1 MDFNTPFAIAFV
13 VDFLVTVFGLV
24 LITLPIVLLI
34 RLSRTQRSSAL
45 KVAEQTQLQRDIM
58 QAVQQLLA
66 EQRETNRLL
75 AAWIESGRD
84 AP

>member
-1 MDFNTPFAIAFV
+1 MDPNIPFAFAFV
-13 VDFLVTVFGLV
+13 VNFLVTVFGLM

-34 RLSRTQRSSAL
+34 RLSRTQRGAAL
-45 KVAEQTQLQRDIM
+45 KAEEQTQLQRDIM
-58 QAVQQLLA
+58 QVVQQLLA

>member
-1 MDFNTPFAIAFV
+1 MDPNIPFAFVFV
-13 VDFLVTVFGLV
+13 VNFLVTVFGLM

-34 RLSRTQRSSAL
+34 RLTRTQRSAAL
-45 KVAEQTQLQRDIM
+45 KAEAPAQLQRDTM
-58 QAVQQLLA
+58 QAVQQQLA
-66 EQRETNRLL
+66 EQRKTNRLL